1 MGYKL
6 EEQPNS
12 CGTPQMRKPR
22 RRSMSGCVSVHTA
35 ESIVDTVG
43 PDTGAENVADFICRR
58 CDYGSYHEL
67 VDGDS
72 FVAMAP
78 DDAET
83 WNVAASLPNGYGHN
97 SHIWGISAAC
107 RATDWNPDD
116 DWTRRTIDR
125 MGERIAAFWIR
136 NGFADLAAN
145 PRWLTKEEADAEQ
158 PGLILHGSV
167 QPWDRSDA
175 WRYHPRR
182 SELDDMLLDAIRRH
196 GGGTP
201 TEPDGSL
208 TMSDVQTILDEL
220 GTVKRRIDDQDAT
233 LGSWMHDTRKVL
245 ENAMGAATLQIAG
258 EDEQWLLVGA
268 AVEGGIAKV
277 HVKDP
282 TTLALL
288 VKAQVVRQ
296 GQAGEQ
302 FQQVQVLTDPV
313 EQQKLRDLP
322 TLG

>member
-1 MGYKL
+1 MTYKL
-6 EEQPNS
+6 EDQPNS

-22 RRSMSGCVSVHTA
+22 RRAMSGCVSVHTA
-35 ESIVDTVG
+35 ESIKDDVG
-43 PDTGAENVADFICRR
+43 PDTGAENVAEFICRR

-107 RATDWNPDD
+107 SATDWDPDD
-116 DWTRRTIDR
+116 DWTKRTIDR

-136 NGFADLAAN
+136 NGFEDLARN
-145 PRWLTKEEADAEQ
+145 PRWLTKAEADAEQ

-175 WRYHPRR
+175 WKNHPQRGV
-182 SELDDMLLDAIRRH
+182 LDEMLLDAIRRH

-201 TEPDGSL
+201 QPPEEEIMAGEAA
-208 TMSDVQTILDEL
+208 TIL
-220 GTVKRRIDDQDAT
+220 RRIDDQDAT
-233 LGSWMHDTRKVL
+233 LGAWMHDTRKVL
-245 ENAMGAATLQIAG
+245 ENAMGAATLMVPG
-258 EDEQWLLVGA
+258 SDDQWLLVVTPDGL
-268 AVEGGIAKV
+268 AKY
-277 HVKDP
+277 HVTDP
-282 TTLALL
+282 TELALL
-288 VKAQVVRQ
+288 IEAQLVRQ
-296 GQAGEQ
+296 GQPGEQ
-302 FQQVQVLTDPV
+302 FAQAKRLTDPA
-313 EQQKLRDLP
+313 QIARLAALP
-322 TLG
+322 EFGAP